1 MKKRVIY
8 EIRGLYR
15 DNFRVTG
22 YEFGSGEKSVCIVG
36 SMRGN
41 EIQQLYC
48 CSMLVK
54 RFKQLEEDGKLLPGH
69 QVLIIPC
76 VNPYSMNTK
85 KRFWSVDNTDINRM
99 FPGYDLGETTQRI
112 ADGVFR
118 VISEYK
124 YGIQYTSFYMPGE
137 FLPHVRL
144 MATGFEDLELARQFG
159 MPYVV
164 RRAVRPFDTT
174 TLNYNWQLWETHAFS
189 MYTTTTT
196 SVDKMSAKESVGG
209 ILNFLKRQGIVDYR
223 GHDGYIS
230 RVVEDT
236 DLVSVP
242 TKTSGIFESVVKV
255 GEEVERGQLLAR
267 IIDCYEGEIIEE
279 LRAPADGIVF
289 FMHGEPLTYSQT
301 AVFKLILHEE

>member
-8 EIRGLYR
+8 EIKGLYR

-99 FPGYDLGETTQRI
+99 FPGYDQGETTQRI

-118 VISEYK
+118 VISEYE
-124 YGIQYTSFYMPGE
+124 YGIQYTSFYMSGE

-144 MATGFEDLELARQFG
+144 MATGFEDLDLARQFG

-196 SVDKMSAKESVGG
+196 NIDKQSAKESVGC
-209 ILNFLKRQGIVDYR
+209 ILNFLKRRGIVDYH

-255 GEEVERGQLLAR
+255 GEEVEGGQLLAR
-267 IIDCYEGEIIEE
+267 ILDCYEGEIIEE
-279 LRAPADGIVF
+279 LRAPVDGIVF

-301 AVFKLILHEE
+301 AVFKLIAHKE